1 MKTYLII
8 YFNKTNTFSGYAFVV
23 SSSPMQAN
31 KILCLQGRYIAEGY
45 KIIST
50 QYMGDDCDC
59 NARERIIY
67 EGVSPDGLSAYQLA
81 VRAGFKGTVEEW
93 LQSLKGEKG
102 EKGNDGEVDFTQ
114 LSETQI
120 KMLQRP
126 AQDKADE
133 VQRMIDEGL
142 LTGPQGERGPK
153 GDLSILTI
161 SEDGYWCIDGQKTTT
176 KAQGPR
182 GLEGPQGER
191 GVQGPEGPAGHSFTY
206 EDFTPAQLQELK
218 GPKGDKG
225 DTGEQGPEGPKGTF
239 ADLTPAQKEELR
251 GYKGEIGPQGPQG
264 PQGEQGPKGDP
275 LRWED
280 LTPEQKQELMGDS
293 AYRPDESIPEDAQS
307 TPIGNMLAQPKSSL
321 EGKSVSNILDQIFF
335 KDSPAYIKENR
346 DKNSITCMPIEA
358 DTTLKKED
366 IQYTLNLSY
375 VEYGYPKG
383 IIQWN
388 QYTDLV
394 LNNTTYISLG
404 ENKDIAQV
412 TVRASLN
419 TNLPQLTTKYGKHQ
433 DKIALQSAYTQILS
447 LNALGYYNW
456 AWSYEGDTLIQG
468 QIISRFEEYIIPC
481 YEEVSYIK
489 LYLPTALGIYNI
501 QIRNE
506 LSGQYEDIDNSQ
518 IILERHIIDTELSTI
533 NKYDIYKILKSKPNA
548 DGSITPNNQP
558 LKITTQ

>member
-102 EKGNDGEVDFTQ
+102 EKGNDGDVDFTQ

-120 KMLQRP
+120 KLLQRP

-182 GLEGPQGER
+182 GFEGPQGER
-191 GVQGPEGPAGHSFTY
+191 GVQGPEGPAGHPFTY
-206 EDFTPAQLQELK
+206 DDFTPAQLEELK

-225 DTGEQGPEGPKGTF
+225 DTGKQGPEGPKGTF
-239 ADLTPAQKEELR
+239 EDLTPAQKEELR

-264 PQGEQGPKGDP
+264 LQGEQGPKGDP

-280 LTPEQKQELMGDS
+280 LTPEQKQELMSDS
-293 AYRPDESIPEDAQS
+293 AYHPDSSIPEDAQS
-307 TPIGNMLAQPKSSL
+307 TPIGNMSAQPKSYL
-321 EGKSVSNILDQIFF
+321 DGKSVSNILDQIFF
-335 KDSPAYIKENR
+335 KDSPAYIYENT
-346 DKNSITCMPIEA
+346 DKNYLTCMPIEVNTILG
-358 DTTLKKED
+358 DTHID
-366 IQYTLNLSY
+366 YTYHLSQ
-375 VEYGYPKG
+375 VEYGYPQGSIPWKPNLEG
-383 IIQWN
+383 IM
-388 QYTDLV
+388 V
-394 LNNTTYISLG
+394 LITKIVFG
-404 ENKDIAQV
+404 ENKDIGFLHIKARIMDV
-412 TVRASLN
+412 I
-419 TNLPQLTTKYGKHQ
+419 PELTTKYGKYQ
-433 DKIALQSAYTQILS
+433 SEVALQNIYSQKLS

-456 AWSYEGDTLIQG
+456 AWAYEGGPLAQE
-468 QIISRFEEYIIPC
+468 QITSQLQEYMIPC
-481 YEEVSYIK
+481 SEEVSYIK
-489 LYLPTALGIYNI
+489 IYLPIALCISNI

-506 LSGQYEDIDNSQ
+506 LSGQYEDIDASQ
-518 IILERHIIDTELSTI
+518 IILESHNVDTELSTI

-548 DGSITPNNQP
+548 DGSVTPNNQP
-558 LKITTQ
+558 LKITTH